1 MDVVPLPAQPDIGQY
16 RGFARDLDAGEV
28 VRWRAA
34 IPAPASE
41 FVRDSIE
48 RAIAEA
54 LRGTGD
60 AEARIAWAHGF
71 DSWDALARGVDRAF
85 EAAADAVVSGDLEA
99 VDVELVH
106 ARSSL
111 RHHATLLHY
120 VAANGV
126 EDFRQL
132 TPPNAVEIARRL
144 LDAGAEVDALADTY
158 GGGPEQTTMNL
169 LVSSTHP
176 AEMGV
181 QSALVDVL
189 LDYGAAVDGLEHDGS
204 PLMTAL
210 GFGYLEA
217 AETLVRRGAR
227 VHNLAAAAALGRLD
241 LVREMVAQP
250 GLNGAL
256 IWAAKFG
263 RTPVVEL
270 LLDHGADITAS
281 EELMPLH
288 WAAAFGHLDTIELL
302 LARGAPLEAL
312 NDYGGTVLDSTLW
325 FAFNNPMPGVDY
337 PRVIRR
343 LIAAGARTDV
353 YPDMPAWI
361 GKALASDA

>member
-1 MDVVPLPAQPDIGQY
+1 MPRHGS
-16 RGFARDLDAGEV
+16 RGRTGSTLG
-28 VRWRAA
+28 RR
-34 IPAPASE
+34 S
-41 FVRDSIE
+41 
-48 RAIAEA
+48 
-54 LRGTGD
+54 RGTST
-60 AEARIAWAHGF
+60 ARIAR
-71 DSWDALARGVDRAF
+71 SRRRPT
-85 EAAADAVVSGDLEA
+85 
-99 VDVELVH
+99 
-106 ARSSL
+106 RSSAATSRPWTSRSSTRARL
-111 RHHATLLHY
+111 RRHHATLLHY

-144 LDAGAEVDALADTY
+144 LDAGAAVDALADTY
-158 GGGPEQTTMNL
+158 GGGSDQTTMNL
-169 LVSSTHP
+169 LVSSAHP
-176 AEMGV
+176 GPLRA
-181 QSALVDVL
+181 QLVDVL
-189 LDYGAAVDGLEHDGS
+189 IDHGAAVDGLEGDGS

-210 GFGYLEA
+210 GFGYLAA

-227 VHNLAAAAALGRLD
+227 IDNVAAAAALGRLD
-241 LVREMVAQP
+241 EVRGFAPTDQ
-250 GLNGAL
+250 AL

-263 RTPVVEL
+263 RTAVVEF

-288 WAAAFGHLDTIELL
+288 WAAGFGHMDTIEAL

-325 FAFNNPMPGVDY
+325 FVFNGPAPGVDY

-353 YPDMPAWI
+353 YPEMPGWI
-361 GKALASDA
+361 EQALKTP